1 LPRARRWRTL
11 ALVNEA
17 EPCPCGSGEIHGRCC
32 GPVIAGTAPA
42 RTAEALM
49 RSRYTAYATG
59 AIDHIAATED
69 ARDVDREATAR
80 WARRRTWTGL
90 EIVGT
95 EGGGEADEEGVVE
108 FRAHYRELHEGHG
121 HEHDHVHHE
130 RSRFR
135 RRDGRWLYRDAV
147 PPDPV
152 TAGPRIGRND
162 PCPCGSGKKYKK
174 CHGA

>member
-1 LPRARRWRTL
+1 MTDAT
-11 ALVNEA
+11 
-17 EPCPCGSGEIHGRCC
+17 CPCGSGRTLAECC
-32 GPVIAGTAPA
+32 GPILSGESPA

-59 AIDHIAATED
+59 NIDHILATED
-69 ARDVDREATAR
+69 AKDTDREATTR
-80 WARRRTWTGL
+80 WARKKTWTGL
-90 EIVGT
+90 EIVDT
-95 EGGGEADEEGVVE
+95 QAGGESDDEGIVE
-108 FRAHYRELHEGHG
+108 FRARYREMDEAHG

-130 RSRFR
+130 RSRFLR
-135 RRDGRWLYRDAV
+135 RGGKWMYRDAV
-147 PPDPV
+147 PPPPV